1 MSDMAHF
8 KKWSL
13 VRGHVHVTMNLTAYG
28 ERLETAQ
35 WWLGNQVL
43 QGCRALMPLRTGS
56 LQDRSYVEDGG
67 RRVVFPGPYARYLYM
82 GAVMVNAKT
91 GKGPRKIPV
100 SRGGDFILRFPKGA
114 KLKPTNRRL
123 TYSNPEAVDHWFD
136 EAKARN
142 LPYWLNGVENIIKTG
157 RP

>member
-1 MSDMAHF
+1 MSGMIHF

-13 VRGHVHVTMNLTAYG
+13 VRGHVHVTLNLTAYG
-28 ERLETAQ
+28 ERLKTAQ

-43 QGCRALMPLRTGS
+43 QSCRALMPLLTGS
-56 LQDRSYVEDGG
+56 LQDRSYVEDEG
-67 RRVVFPGPYARYLYM
+67 RRVVFPGPYARMLYM
-82 GAVMVNAKT
+82 GKVMVDAKT
-91 GKGPRKIPV
+91 GKGPGKIPTGPGEYV
-100 SRGGDFILRFPKGA
+100 LRFRKGA

-142 LPYWLNGVENIIKTG
+142 LPHWLNGVENIIKPG

>member
-1 MSDMAHF
+1 MSDMVHF

-28 ERLETAQ
+28 ERLKTAQ

-43 QGCRALMPLRTGS
+43 QGCRALMPLLTGS
-56 LQDRSYVEDGG
+56 LQDRSYVEDEG
-67 RRVVFPGPYARYLYM
+67 RRVVFPGPYARMLYM
-82 GAVMVNAKT
+82 GKVMVDAKT
-91 GKGPRKIPV
+91 GKGPRKIPTEPGEYV
-100 SRGGDFILRFPKGA
+100 LRFRKGA

-123 TYSNPEAVDHWFD
+123 TYSNPEAVDRWFD

-142 LPYWLNGVENIIKTG
+142 LPHWVNGVENIIKRG